1 MYYDGYTAMDVPDP
15 QFGKL
20 VGGRLCLDFVNT
32 VCGRIPAG
40 RQRDY
45 AGRVVGERL
54 DSYGALLRWGGLTG
68 ALTAGQARALAR
80 EASARP
86 AKADAALKESLAL
99 REALYSVFKAAVE
112 GWPARPG
119 DLVAV
124 NRSLRQARAHER
136 LIGTARF
143 QWAWDDTPALDR
155 MLWPI
160 ARSAGDLLAGP
171 DLERVRQCPGEECG
185 WLFLDTSRSRRR
197 QWCDM
202 AECGNLAKVR
212 RFRQKRT

>member
-1 MYYDGYTAMDVPDP
+1 M
-15 QFGKL
+15 
-20 VGGRLCLDFVNT
+20 
-32 VCGRIPAG
+32 
-40 RQRDY
+40 
-45 AGRVVGERL
+45 
-54 DSYGALLRWGGLTG
+54 
-68 ALTAGQARALAR
+68 
-80 EASARP
+80 
-86 AKADAALKESLAL
+86 KEGLAL
-99 REALYSVFKAAVE
+99 REALYGVFKAAVE

-119 DLVAV
+119 DLAAV
-124 NRSLRQARAHER
+124 NRSLQQARAHER
-136 LIGTARF
+136 LIGTPRF
-143 QWAWDDTPALDR
+143 QWVWDETPALDR